1 MGGNLGIGRRD
12 TGEDAA
18 AQDTQ
23 DTVITRKDMNI
34 YFNDLTTGAKATPL
48 ISEERDKSFKLDF
61 KSINQQEAFYST
73 FQLAYAKALKKVI
86 SKELNAKNF
95 GSMKKENAQEF
106 INNNKE
112 MLVYY
117 LFNNDGALGE
127 ISSNMNPFNHVTIQD
142 IKGFKSKFAR
152 KPISFIINDWNKMD
166 NVGGDK
172 FYYLQKGILD
182 KKIPMEVERLKGEEF
197 VLEKL
202 TDIIMN
208 YMYKNWQSLK

>member
-152 KPISFIINDWNKMD
+152 KPISFIINDWNKID

-182 KKIPMEVERLKGEEF
+182 KKFPMEVERLKGEEF